1 MKLSTWRTRPFL
13 NPLTAESLGDVS
25 GFYVN
30 TAGKVRY
37 LYADGKAYSVKKLI
51 AEKDAVL
58 TVNDAETP
66 ERCILIHRD
75 AKIYDTYGNAKGVL
89 EDWDSESDIHL
100 SSTGEP
106 LVRIVAGS
114 KDYLIINPDK
124 RVLKRRTTSSAAPK
138 PKTVTPKITPIP
150 FAQNIRIE
158 ERETKASAP
167 LIQEPT
173 VETKPV
179 DYSFLIGR
187 RLDRDVTDLTRTF
200 FLPAGTVITPTIINL
215 AKRAGKI
222 VDLAAGSLIPS
233 SR

>member
-13 NPLTAESLGDVS
+13 NPLTAESLGEVS

-30 TAGKVRY
+30 SAGKVRY

-58 TVNDAETP
+58 CVSEAETP
-66 ERCILIHRD
+66 ERCFLVHRD
-75 AKIYDTYGNAKGVL
+75 AKIFDTFGNAKGVL
-89 EDWDSESDIHL
+89 EDWDSEEETHL

-106 LVRIVAGS
+106 LVRIVAGTT
-114 KDYLIINPDK
+114 DYLIINPDK
-124 RVLKRRTTSSAAPK
+124 RVLKRRTPSANPK
-138 PKTVTPKITPIP
+138 PKQALPQITPMP

-158 ERETKASAP
+158 ERETRASAP
-167 LIQEPT
+167 LIQEPM
-173 VETKPV
+173 VEAKPV

-233 SR
+233 PR